1 MNNASLPIRLL
12 AGLLVLT
19 LLAWREL
26 SRLRRLLADAV
37 APGRL
42 QTDAWRDSVGR
53 DSQRSAAA

>member
-12 AGLLVLT
+12 AELLGLT

-26 SRLRRLLADAV
+26 SRLRSLLADAV

-42 QTDAWRDSVGR
+42 KTDAWRDSVG
-53 DSQRSAAA
+53 

>member
-1 MNNASLPIRLL
+1 MNNASLPIRLV

-42 QTDAWRDSVGR
+42 KTNAWRDSVG
-53 DSQRSAAA
+53 